1 MTIIFKLKKIRQL
14 NKIYRANFKKR
25 KSIYKID
32 FKESIVINMNIK
44 EKHVL

>member
-25 KSIYKID
+25 KLIYKID
-32 FKESIVINMNIK
+32 FKESIVLNMNNK
-44 EKHVL
+44 GQHVL